1 MCTGSVGRASA
12 LRYGRKAGEASARR
26 VACLLPH
33 ADCKSWRKNG
43 NGDRDREAKIVDLLD
58 QQVRFKVADI
68 HTPHPLVVL
77 YELHGNDLLEGR
89 VVDLSDSGELK
100 EVFAVVEVE
109 QVRQFLIVPVARLVI
124 GE

>member
-1 MCTGSVGRASA
+1 MACWLPRA
-12 LRYGRKAGEASARR
+12 
-26 VACLLPH
+26 ACE
-33 ADCKSWRKNG
+33 SWRSNG
-43 NGDRDREAKIVDLLD
+43 NCDRDPVAKIVDLLD

-100 EVFAVVEVE
+100 EAFAVVEVE

>member
-1 MCTGSVGRASA
+1 
-12 LRYGRKAGEASARR
+12 
-26 VACLLPH
+26 
-33 ADCKSWRKNG
+33 
-43 NGDRDREAKIVDLLD
+43 VDLLD

-100 EVFAVVEVE
+100 NAFAVVEVE
-109 QVRQFLIVPVARLVI
+109 QVHQFLIVPVARLVI
-124 GE
+124 DE

>member
-1 MCTGSVGRASA
+1 MRRR
-12 LRYGRKAGEASARR
+12 LARR
-26 VACLLPH
+26 VACVLPR
-33 ADCKSWRKNG
+33 AVRESWLING
-43 NGDRDREAKIVDLLD
+43 TATETLPKIVDLID

-77 YELHGNDLLEGR
+77 YELHSNDLLEGR

>member
-1 MCTGSVGRASA
+1 MARPLACWLPRA
-12 LRYGRKAGEASARR
+12 ARE
-26 VACLLPH
+26 
-33 ADCKSWRKNG
+33 SWRLHG
-43 NGDRDREAKIVDLLD
+43 NCDRDPVAKIVDLLD

-100 EVFAVVEVE
+100 EAFAVVEVE

>member
-1 MCTGSVGRASA
+1 LPGG
-12 LRYGRKAGEASARR
+12 AGEGRRFNGNCDRVR
-26 VACLLPH
+26 VA
-33 ADCKSWRKNG
+33 N
-43 NGDRDREAKIVDLLD
+43 IVDLLN
-58 QQVRFKVADI
+58 QQVRFSVADI

-89 VVDLSDSGELK
+89 VIDLSDSGELK
-100 EVFAVVEVE
+100 EAFAVVKVE

>member
-1 MCTGSVGRASA
+1 
-12 LRYGRKAGEASARR
+12 L
-26 VACLLPH
+26 ACLLPND
-33 ADCKSWRKNG
+33 ARGSWLSEG
-43 NGDRDREAKIVDLLD
+43 NRNRNHVANIVDLID
-58 QQVRFKVADI
+58 QQVRFKVSDI

-100 EVFAVVEVE
+100 EAFAVIEVE
-109 QVRQFLIVPVARLVI
+109 QVRQFLIVPVARLVV

>member
-1 MCTGSVGRASA
+1 
-12 LRYGRKAGEASARR
+12 
-26 VACLLPH
+26 LPH
-33 ADCKSWRKNG
+33 AAGKSWRFKG
-43 NGDRDREAKIVDLLD
+43 NCDRKHLTKIVDLID

-100 EVFAVVEVE
+100 EAFAVVEVE
-109 QVRQFLIVPVARLVI
+109 QVRQFLIVPVERLVV